1 MAAALALLS
10 AVLFGAGD
18 FFGGAASRRSP
29 VLVVVAISHLVGL
42 VLILA
47 VAPWMADEITWQ
59 DFTYG
64 LGAGVF
70 GIVGIGCLYHA
81 LGRGPMAVVAPVTA
95 VSNAALP
102 VLWGIGFGERLS
114 GLHIAGVLLGL
125 GAIVLISRGYSSIS
139 QVGPVTPGLIVEC
152 LVAGVGFGGFF
163 IIMDLTAEATTP
175 WPLVGARIVSS
186 SIAILLLIRMRRS
199 LIPRSGERLGVMVS
213 AGILDMAGNLAI
225 LMAVHRGLLSLVV
238 VLGSL
243 YPASTVLL
251 ARYVLGE
258 KMTRTQVVGLV
269 LALIAVTSIVS
280 G

>member
-125 GAIVLISRGYSSIS
+125 GAIVLISRGYSSI
-139 QVGPVTPGLIVEC
+139 
-152 LVAGVGFGGFF
+152 
-163 IIMDLTAEATTP
+163 IMDLTAEATTP